1 MGIQWRIQKG
11 GGAESTLNK
20 CAVMRIGTPA
30 NKHVSIRDSVADSEG
45 GGGGAESTLN
55 KCAVMR
61 IGTPANKHVSIRD
74 SVADSEGGG
83 GGEHAEQMCCDKDRH
98 SLQ

>member
-1 MGIQWRIQKG
+1 MSDLCVMGSFSLFRRL
-11 GGAESTLNK
+11 STLNK

-45 GGGGAESTLN
+45 GGSTLD

-61 IGTPANKHVSIRD
+61 IGTPANKHVSNRD
-74 SVADSEGGG
+74 SVADSGGRG
-83 GGEHAEQMCCDKDRH
+83 ARWTNA
-98 SLQ
+98 L